1 MVLPFLTTLQNFLTP
16 YREYFVALF
25 VLILF
30 YFIARLLYYLFDKK
44 LSFDR
49 NLKKNAVAD
58 ELLRELELP
67 LSIGVMLAGSFIVFR
82 YVLPFAQSSVV
93 FITKVFFVLGVFWAV
108 YFGIHALNTL
118 FRAYAKNNKKWN
130 NSLFIVQKVTSI
142 VIYILAALLILS
154 QLGVQITPLLASLGI
169 GGLAVAL
176 ALQSTLANYFAGLY
190 ISSDETIR
198 LGDFI
203 ELDEK
208 TKGYVQDISWRS
220 TKIQTFF
227 GNVIIIPNSRLADT
241 IVTNYS
247 EPRDEIGLYV
257 PLGVQYDSDLA
268 KVEKVSLAVARRVL
282 ASSHGAIKNSNPLVS
297 FKEFGP
303 SSINFGVTM
312 KVRSYTDRFTV
323 RHDFMK
329 ELVAEY
335 RKQGISFAFPSQSLY
350 FQTPLL
356 LGNGRAVRQNRAPH
370 RSLQKKAESRR
381 MPKATPRKKKK

>member
-1 MVLPFLTTLQNFLTP
+1 MASSLVPTLAAFLAP
-16 YREYFVALF
+16 YREYFVAFF
-25 VLILF
+25 VLIVF
-30 YFIARLLYYLFDKK
+30 YFLARLLYFLFEKK
-44 LSFDR
+44 LSLDR
-49 NLKKNAVAD
+49 TLKKNAVAD
-58 ELLRELELP
+58 ELLREIELP
-67 LSIGVMLAGSFIVFR
+67 LSLGVMLAGMYIVFR
-82 YVLPFAQSSVV
+82 YVLPFAPSSVV

-108 YFGIHALNTL
+108 YFGIHALNTI
-118 FRAYAKNNKKWN
+118 FKAYARNNKKWN

-142 VIYILAALLILS
+142 IIYILAALLILS

-169 GGLAVAL
+169 GGLAIAL

-198 LGDFI
+198 PGDFI
-203 ELDEK
+203 ELDDK
-208 TKGYVQDISWRS
+208 NKGYVQDISWRS
-220 TKIQTFF
+220 TKLQTFW

-247 EPRDEIGLYV
+247 EPRDEIGLYI

-282 ASSHGAIKNSNPLVS
+282 ASSHGAIKDSMPKVS
-297 FKEFGP
+297 FKEFGS

-329 ELVAEY
+329 ELVTEY
-335 RKQGISFAFPSQSLY
+335 RKQGINFAFPSQSLY

-356 LGNGRAVRQNRAPH
+356 LGDGRAVRQNRSA
-370 RSLQKKAESRR
+370 RTKRNGSQRNRQSRQ
-381 MPKATPRKKKK
+381 RKRK